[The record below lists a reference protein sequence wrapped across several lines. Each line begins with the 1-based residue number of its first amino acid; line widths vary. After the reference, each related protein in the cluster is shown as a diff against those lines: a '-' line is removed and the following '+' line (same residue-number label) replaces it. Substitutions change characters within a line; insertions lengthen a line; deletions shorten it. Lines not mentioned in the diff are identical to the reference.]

1 MRVRI
6 DEQIFAI
13 QEFGGISRM
22 FASLAKAFLD
32 SPDLGVEV
40 APFRLPVVN
49 RYLLDDPETVQ
60 QLNIHKARSW
70 KTALGQYLVQPPNSR
85 GVDVEHSTF
94 YLPHGRPSRKSATS
108 VVTVHDLIPELLP
121 NTRRRLDFLTIKK
134 HYVLSADHVVCVS
147 EATRQDLIR
156 VYPSVADRAH
166 VVHHGVDPRFQPVP
180 GAESIIRHPY
190 ILFVGNR
197 DQYKDAPILISAF
210 TRLASTY
217 PDLHLLFVGGGSLS
231 KDEVAQVPVSLRARV
246 HQRTIPDAQMPAVYS
261 AAEVLVFPSHF
272 EGFGMPILEAM
283 ACGTPVVAARASS
296 LPEVGGDACM
306 YFTPGH
312 VEELTAQLEALLE
325 DEGAREKWFARGIE
339 RATGFTWHAA
349 ASQYADIYKL

>member
-22 FASLAKAFLD
+22 FASLAKAFID
-32 SPDLGVEV
+32 SPELEVEI

-49 RYLLDDPETVQ
+49 RYLLDDPHTAQVLQ
-60 QLNIHKARSW
+60 VRRAHSW
-70 KTALGQYLVQPPNSR
+70 RTALGKYLVQPPTSS

-94 YLPHGRPSRKSATS
+94 YLPHGRPGRRPATS

-156 VYPSVADRAH
+156 VYPQVADRSH
-166 VVHHGVDPRFQPVP
+166 VIHHGVDPRFQPVAQSAP
-180 GAESIIRHPY
+180 MIDNPY
-190 ILFVGNR
+190 LLFVGNR
-197 DQYKDAPILISAF
+197 DQYKDAQLLLEAF
-210 TRLASTY
+210 VQLHRKY
-217 PDLHLLFVGGGSLS
+217 PDVHLLFVGGGPLR
-231 KDEVAQVPVSLRARV
+231 KDELAEIPATVRASI
-246 HQRTIPDAQMPAVYS
+246 HQRTIPDADMPAVYS
-261 AAEVLVFPSHF
+261 NALALVFPSHF

-283 ACGTPVVAARASS
+283 ACGAPVVAARASS
-296 LPEVGGDACM
+296 LPEVGGDACR

-312 VEELTAQLEALLE
+312 VDELVDTIDALLSDDHE
-325 DEGAREKWFARGIE
+325 RMRLGQLGRARA
-339 RATGFTWHAA
+339 ADFTWDKAA
-349 ASQYADIYKL
+349 ASYAEVYRL

>member
-32 SPDLGVEV
+32 SPELGVEV
-40 APFRLPVVN
+40 TPFRLPVVN
-49 RYLLDDPETVQ
+49 RYLLDDPETA
-60 QLNIHKARSW
+60 QLLNAHKAKSW

-94 YLPHGRPSRKSATS
+94 YLPHGRPGRRSATS

-180 GAESIIRHPY
+180 DAPSIIGHRY

-197 DQYKDAPILISAF
+197 DQYKDAPLLISAF
-210 TRLASTY
+210 TRVASTH

-231 KDEVAQVPVSLRARV
+231 KEEISQVPADLRVRV
-246 HQRTIPDAQMPAVYS
+246 HQRTVPDAQMPTVYS
-261 AAEVLVFPSHF
+261 AAELLVFPSHF

-283 ACGTPVVAARASS
+283 ACGTPVIAARASS
-296 LPEVGGDACM
+296 LPEVGGDACN
-306 YFTPGH
+306 YFTPG
-312 VEELTAQLEALLE
+312 VVDELTDILGELLA
-325 DEGAREKWFARGIE
+325 DEGARSLMSEQGRE
-339 RATGFTWHAA
+339 RAGTFTWGAA
-349 ASQYADIYKL
+349 AARYADIYRQ